1 MRVTLSDPS
10 LLRQAGRF
18 VWLELNYDDEG
29 NQAFLARHGV
39 TWTPAILVL
48 DPSDE
53 RVTASHMGGMS
64 LSELKGFL
72 GEGEHRFRSTENGK
86 IAAALS
92 RGNAAA
98 GAGRYGCVSGGR
110 EAGQTPIT

>member
-1 MRVTLSDPS
+1 MRVTLSDPT

-18 VWLELNYDDEG
+18 VWLELNYDGEG

-39 TWTPAILVL
+39 AWTPTILVL

-72 GEGEHRFRSTENGK
+72 EEGKRGFRSAENGK

-98 GAGRYGCVSGGR
+98 GAGRYA
-110 EAGQTPIT
+110 EATD